1 MQQLVFATTSS
12 EKNPFRFPP
21 GGWWGGGPG
30 CRVPEPGAGAARG
43 HWQGAR
49 GCPHRYSSFNKS
61 YVYTHLEI
69 NSSSSIIL
77 PSWESPWRKGIY
89 CWIADAEKKNS
100 FAYKHQT
107 GVVKT
112 SAAATVQE
120 LELHPPPPKKKI
132 IEGSFPCPLHTLSL
146 QSDKKSLVLW

>member
-1 MQQLVFATTSS
+1 MRVALT
-12 EKNPFRFPP
+12 ERHLLLDP
-21 GGWWGGGPG
+21 G
-30 CRVPEPGAGAARG
+30 R
-43 HWQGAR
+43 
-49 GCPHRYSSFNKS
+49 
-61 YVYTHLEI
+61 
-69 NSSSSIIL
+69 
-77 PSWESPWRKGIY
+77 RK
-89 CWIADAEKKNS
+89 KTS

-120 LELHPPPPKKKI
+120 LELPPPPPKKKI